1 MFSQITSDT
10 VQYIQIIIGFIS
22 GGGILMFANWRLSK
36 RNAKLDFADKAIAF
50 MEKTNDGLMTRV
62 TRMEA
67 EVKQLS
73 KFKCEKIDCKTRQ
86 PQL

>member
-1 MFSQITSDT
+1 MFSEISSNTL
-10 VQYIQIIIGFIS
+10 QYIQMIFGFVT
-22 GGGILMFANWRLSK
+22 GGGIMMFANWRLSK

-67 EVKQLS
+67 ELKQLS